1 MLLQR
6 ALSAPAA
13 VPACLLYVL
22 YICKHAFFHNAIW
35 ASSGTDITFLVYWSL
50 IASLSPTI
58 VWLVILGPSGSGHTR
73 WCVYRPATVEGALA
87 QVGCWAWQG
96 QLEAGAQ

>member
-1 MLLQR
+1 MQTIFR
-6 ALSAPAA
+6 
-13 VPACLLYVL
+13 
-22 YICKHAFFHNAIW
+22 NAILALT
-35 ASSGTDITFLVYWSL
+35 ASSGTDTNVTFLVLLVL

-87 QVGCWAWQG
+87 QVGCLAWQG

>member
-1 MLLQR
+1 MQTIFR
-6 ALSAPAA
+6 
-13 VPACLLYVL
+13 
-22 YICKHAFFHNAIW
+22 NAILALT
-35 ASSGTDITFLVYWSL
+35 ASSGTDTDTNVTFLVLLVL

>member
-22 YICKHAFFHNAIW
+22 YICKHAFFHNAIL
-35 ASSGTDITFLVYWSL
+35 ASSGTDNTFIVLL
-50 IASLSPTI
+50 APIASLSLTI
-58 VWLVILGPSGSGHTR
+58 VWLATLGPCGSGSTR
-73 WCVYRPATVEGALA
+73 WCVYRPATG
-87 QVGCWAWQG
+87 
-96 QLEAGAQ
+96 

>member
-1 MLLQR
+1 MQT
-6 ALSAPAA
+6 
-13 VPACLLYVL
+13 
-22 YICKHAFFHNAIW
+22 IFHNAMLALT
-35 ASSGTDITFLVYWSL
+35 ASSGTDADVTFIVLLVL